1 MNNKV
6 FSTIEM
12 IHFLIPHHHV
22 YLITPRPPPS
32 WHPLCSLSPLLSTMF
47 DAITLIYSCPLL
59 YLLDQVL
66 LLQPDIEDTL
76 TRPAFPFLTF
86 LPMLPENG
94 SKCVLTVCDALVNVF
109 PDFILTPSP
118 FEEERDL
125 IFISDK
131 VLARL
136 CVLCCPA
143 QVEEETWRS

>member
-1 MNNKV
+1 
-6 FSTIEM
+6 
-12 IHFLIPHHHV
+12 
-22 YLITPRPPPS
+22 
-32 WHPLCSLSPLLSTMF
+32 
-47 DAITLIYSCPLL
+47 
-59 YLLDQVL
+59 
-66 LLQPDIEDTL
+66 
-76 TRPAFPFLTF
+76 
-86 LPMLPENG
+86 MLPENG